1 MLTIISFLLMVIGC
15 VNWLMVGLLQYDF
28 VAGIFGF
35 QGSILSR
42 IVYIIIGVGCLFFLF
57 KVIKGKGKVSIFS
70 RRNKE
75 DVAKNIAKMTKEK
88 PANSSVEAS
97 SEFMPEENHY
107 KGEEGLLNEHFRED
121 E

>member
-1 MLTIISFLLMVIGC
+1 MLTIISFLLMIVGC

-42 IVYIIIGVGCLFFLF
+42 IIYIIIGAGALFFVF
-57 KVIKGKGKVSIFS
+57 KVIKGKGKVNIFS

-75 DVAKNIAKMTKEK
+75 DVAKNIAKMKKQE
-88 PANSSVEAS
+88 PAHSSVEAS
-97 SEFMPEENHY
+97 NEFLPDENRF
-107 KGEEGLLNEHFRED
+107 KGEEGLLNEHLKVD

>member
-1 MLTIISFLLMVIGC
+1 MLTIIGFLLMVIGC

-42 IVYIIIGVGCLFFLF
+42 IVYILIGAGCLLFVF
-57 KVIKGKGKVSIFS
+57 KVIKGKGKVNIFS

-75 DVAKNIAKMTKEK
+75 DVAKNIAKMKKQE
-88 PANSSVEAS
+88 PAHSSVEAS
-97 SEFMPEENHY
+97 SEFLPEENHY
-107 KGEEGLLNEHFRED
+107 KGEEGLLNEHLKDD